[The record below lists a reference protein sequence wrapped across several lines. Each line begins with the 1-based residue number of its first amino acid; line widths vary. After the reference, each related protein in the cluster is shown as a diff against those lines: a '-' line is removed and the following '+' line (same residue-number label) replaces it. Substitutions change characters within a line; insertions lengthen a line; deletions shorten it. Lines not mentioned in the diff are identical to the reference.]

1 MTANKNVAS
10 KQSENSLMNSKWN
23 IFKKIIHTS
32 FYWHKILYY
41 VIITGFAIWVLG
53 VAAYC
58 GIYSSYPATEVHRWF
73 EILVR
78 SMSSSLALFAFS
90 IDSNAIDGWLS
101 ERTGSPFWGY
111 TIAMLALL
119 AGIWTIFF
127 IIRLVW
133 KTISSLYSRYKDS
146 ELQHDN
152 LYIFW
157 GINGR
162 SLQLAKDIER
172 NDKSGYSIFI
182 ALSEDEKDEY
192 IGLQKIINRS
202 RQRTKLQA
210 QISEIKSSSVLI
222 AEQPIREVN
231 INSDTWHQMGIR
243 LIERFVE
250 NCKSKIHV
258 FLFSDNE
265 TKNID
270 DSLQLNHKELW
281 ADKYDKLTI
290 HCLARRGNANR
301 LIEDVTANSVI
312 EIIDSSHLA
321 IDVLKQD
328 VNNHP
333 VNFVDI
339 ENGMVSSE
347 FNCLIVGFSE
357 CGQDAL
363 RFLYEYGAFVSS
375 ESITSDDK
383 KMKIKRSPFHCHVVD
398 RKINAAAA
406 RWIHHAKQMFENTNT
421 KDGDKMITFLEKDYA
436 DKEFYNVLDK
446 IIDKLN
452 YVVIAVGD
460 DKEGITLAVDILRYA
475 IAHGR
480 IKLNNSNE
488 HFRIYV
494 RSYDDNMLEYLT
506 KIEKHYNMD
515 NEQPICIFGK
525 EEDIYTKRIL
535 IDDNFTELSKKYQH
549 QYEDC
554 RVKHNIGES
563 NPTYWDERRTQ
574 IFEKAKK
581 GNALK
586 ELQNLR
592 RQESQ
597 DRANALHALTK
608 LAIKDAAGETQA
620 TNLEEKMCWLEHIRW
635 QAAHEIMGYQ
645 LGEKDIQRY
654 KHNCMIPWEELDTD
668 TREYD
673 KAVWLTTLELEQ
685 DYKRLNTTNK

>member
-1 MTANKNVAS
+1 MYK
-10 KQSENSLMNSKWN
+10 
-23 IFKKIIHTS
+23 
-32 FYWHKILYY
+32 
-41 VIITGFAIWVLG
+41 
-53 VAAYC
+53 
-58 GIYSSYPATEVHRWF
+58 R
-73 EILVR
+73 
-78 SMSSSLALFAFS
+78 
-90 IDSNAIDGWLS
+90 IDGCN
-101 ERTGSPFWGY
+101 
-111 TIAMLALL
+111 A
-119 AGIWTIFF
+119 
-127 IIRLVW
+127 
-133 KTISSLYSRYKDS
+133 
-146 ELQHDN
+146 
-152 LYIFW
+152 
-157 GINGR
+157 
-162 SLQLAKDIER
+162 
-172 NDKSGYSIFI
+172 
-182 ALSEDEKDEY
+182 
-192 IGLQKIINRS
+192 
-202 RQRTKLQA
+202 
-210 QISEIKSSSVLI
+210 SVLI
-222 AEQPIREVN
+222 AEHALSESTAIHT
-231 INSDTWHQMGIR
+231 DTWNTIG
-243 LIERFVE
+243 IERI
-250 NCKSKIHV
+250 NRYIKNTTSAIHV
-258 FLFSDNE
+258 LLLGEDE
-265 TKNID
+265 DANIYNALHLAD
-270 DSLQLNHKELW
+270 KSLW
-281 ADKYDKLTI
+281 ADQYDKLTI
-290 HCLARRGNANR
+290 HCRARRNNVNR
-301 LIEDVTANSVI
+301 TMEDVTEKSVI

-321 IDVLKQD
+321 IDVLKHD

-339 ENGMVSSE
+339 ENGMVSSD

-363 RFLYEYGAFVSS
+363 RFLYEYGAFVDSK
-375 ESITSDDK
+375 SITSNDK
-383 KMKIKRSPFHCHVVD
+383 KMKIKRSPFHCHIVD
-398 RKINAAAA
+398 REINAAAA
-406 RWIHHAKQMFENTNT
+406 RWIHHAQQMFENTNA
-421 KDGDKMITFLEKDYA
+421 KDDKMITVLEKDYA
-436 DKEFYNVLDK
+436 DKEFYTALDK

-460 DKEGITLAVDILRYA
+460 DKEGVTLAVDILRYA

-506 KIEKHYNMD
+506 EIEKHYNMD
-515 NEQPICIFGK
+515 NEQLICIFGK

-574 IFEKAKK
+574 TFEKAKK

>member
-1 MTANKNVAS
+1 M
-10 KQSENSLMNSKWN
+10 
-23 IFKKIIHTS
+23 KKTS
-32 FYWHKILYY
+32 FIGRRRLI
-41 VIITGFAIWVLG
+41 VSGAAIWIMG
-53 VAAYC
+53 VIAYC
-58 GIYSSYPATEVHRWF
+58 LIYKSYPAIDCCGTITDAHSCF
-73 EILVR
+73 EIFVR
-78 SMSSSLALFAFS
+78 SLSSALALFAFN
-90 IDSNAIDGWLS
+90 IDSNAVDGWLQVS
-101 ERTGSPFWGY
+101 HNESRCPSILLHIT
-111 TIAMLALL
+111 ALL
-119 AGIWTIFF
+119 AATWSILF
-127 IIRLVW
+127 IIQLLWNSIQTW
-133 KTISSLYSRYKDS
+133 KNQWRSSCK
-146 ELQHDN
+146 QHNN

-157 GINGR
+157 GINSR
-162 SLQLAKDIER
+162 SIRLARELSNESSDYCLFVVSPNENEDDTHGFER
-172 NDKSGYSIFI
+172 IL
-182 ALSEDEKDEY
+182 A
-192 IGLQKIINRS
+192 RS
-202 RQRTKLQA
+202 RHR
-210 QISEIKSSSVLI
+210 SEMYKRIDGCNASVLI
-222 AEQPIREVN
+222 AEHALSESTAIHT
-231 INSDTWHQMGIR
+231 DTWNTIG
-243 LIERFVE
+243 IERI
-250 NCKSKIHV
+250 NRYIKNTTSAIHV
-258 FLFSDNE
+258 LLLGEDE
-265 TKNID
+265 DANIYNALHLAD
-270 DSLQLNHKELW
+270 KSLW
-281 ADKYDKLTI
+281 ADQYDKLTI
-290 HCLARRGNANR
+290 HCRARRNNVNR
-301 LIEDVTANSVI
+301 TMEDVTEKSVI

-321 IDVLKQD
+321 IDVLKHD

-339 ENGMVSSE
+339 ENGMVSSD

-363 RFLYEYGAFVSS
+363 RFLYEYGAFVDSK
-375 ESITSDDK
+375 SITSNDK
-383 KMKIKRSPFHCHVVD
+383 KMKIKRSPFHCHIVD
-398 RKINAAAA
+398 REINAAAA
-406 RWIHHAKQMFENTNT
+406 RWIHHAQQMFENTNA
-421 KDGDKMITFLEKDYA
+421 KDDKMITVLEKDYA
-436 DKEFYNVLDK
+436 DKEFYTALDK

-460 DKEGITLAVDILRYA
+460 DKEGVTLAVDILRYA

-506 KIEKHYNMD
+506 EIEKHYNMD
-515 NEQPICIFGK
+515 NEQLICIFGK

-574 IFEKAKK
+574 TFEKAKK